1 MVEGCKFEK
10 KEISCLLT
18 VKLNSRMRTFYA
30 LSFSILLSAVAHAQS
45 KTTSSMQP
53 ASRIVRF
60 YPNPATSIINF
71 DFVPGTEK
79 NYNFQVFSFLGKK
92 VYERNNISLKTS
104 INLSDF
110 YRGVYIFQLRDKN
123 GKVVDTGKFQV
134 SK

>member
-1 MVEGCKFEK
+1 
-10 KEISCLLT
+10 
-18 VKLNSRMRTFYA
+18 MRAFYA
-30 LSFSILLSAVAHAQS
+30 LFFLILLSAVAQAQS
-45 KTTSSMQP
+45 KPISSLQP

-60 YPNPATSIINF
+60 YPNPATSVINF
-71 DFVPGTEK
+71 DFIPGTEK

-92 VYERNNISLKTS
+92 VIELNNISLKTS

>member
-1 MVEGCKFEK
+1 
-10 KEISCLLT
+10 
-18 VKLNSRMRTFYA
+18 MRAFYA
-30 LSFSILLSAVAHAQS
+30 LSFIILLSTVAQAQQKS
-45 KTTSSMQP
+45 NSSMQP

-60 YPNPATSIINF
+60 YPNPATSVINF

-92 VYERNNISLKTS
+92 VIELNNIALKTS

>member
-1 MVEGCKFEK
+1 
-10 KEISCLLT
+10 
-18 VKLNSRMRTFYA
+18 MRAFYA
-30 LSFSILLSAVAHAQS
+30 LSLLILFFTVAQAQDKPTGS
-45 KTTSSMQP
+45 LQP

-60 YPNPATSIINF
+60 YPNPATSVINF

-92 VYERNNISLKTS
+92 VIELNNLTPKTS

-110 YRGVYIFQLRDKN
+110 FRGVYIFQLRDKN

>member
-1 MVEGCKFEK
+1 
-10 KEISCLLT
+10 
-18 VKLNSRMRTFYA
+18 MRAFYA
-30 LSFSILLSAVAHAQS
+30 LSLLILFFTVAQAQNKS
-45 KTTSSMQP
+45 NSSMQP

-60 YPNPATSIINF
+60 HPNPATSVINF

-92 VYERNNISLKTS
+92 VIELNNLTPKTS

-110 YRGVYIFQLRDKN
+110 FRGVYIFQLRDKN

-134 SK
+134 SKLQLLHFNCSRS

>member
-1 MVEGCKFEK
+1 
-10 KEISCLLT
+10 
-18 VKLNSRMRTFYA
+18 MRAFYA
-30 LSFSILLSAVAHAQS
+30 LSLLLFFFTVAQAQD
-45 KTTSSMQP
+45 KPTGNLQP

-60 YPNPATSIINF
+60 YPNPATSVINF
-71 DFVPGTEK
+71 DFIPGTEK

-92 VYERNNISLKTS
+92 VVELNNLTPKTS

-110 YRGVYIFQLRDKN
+110 FRGVYIFQLRDKN